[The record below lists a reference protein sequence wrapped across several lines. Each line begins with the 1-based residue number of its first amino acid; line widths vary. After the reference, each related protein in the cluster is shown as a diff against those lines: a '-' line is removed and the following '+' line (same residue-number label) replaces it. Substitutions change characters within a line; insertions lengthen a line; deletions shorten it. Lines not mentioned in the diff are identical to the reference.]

1 MAKFD
6 EALVKLEKTFSYT
19 GNPPTNESEY
29 NAMKDGINDPPT
41 WSEVQTAIN
50 NLPDKNAKK
59 LSGKQKLKDLGLDD
73 DEIKA
78 LIGA

>member
-6 EALVKLEKTFSYT
+6 EALSELGKIFSYT

-29 NAMKDGINDPPT
+29 NAMKDGIDNPPT
-41 WSEVQTAIN
+41 WSKVKTVIN
-50 NLPDKNAKK
+50 NLPDKDALK

-73 DEIKA
+73 YEIKA
-78 LIGA
+78 LMGA

>member
-6 EALVKLEKTFSYT
+6 EALIKLGINFGYT
-19 GNPPTNESEY
+19 GNPPTNEIEY
-29 NAMKDGINDPPT
+29 NAMKDGIENPPT

-50 NLPDKNAKK
+50 NLPDKDALK
-59 LSGKQKLKDLGLDD
+59 LSGKQKLLDLGLTT
-73 DEIKA
+73 EEVKA

>member
-6 EALVKLEKTFSYT
+6 EALSELGKIFSYT

-73 DEIKA
+73 DEIQA
-78 LIGA
+78 LTGV